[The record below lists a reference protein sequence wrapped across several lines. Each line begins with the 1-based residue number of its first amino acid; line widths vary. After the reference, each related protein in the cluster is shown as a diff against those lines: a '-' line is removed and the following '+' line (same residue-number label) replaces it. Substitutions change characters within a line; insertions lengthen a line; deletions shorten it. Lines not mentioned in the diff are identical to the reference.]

1 MFEIVSSDTP
11 MFKPKSQTQTALQK
25 KGENYNDNVNEQM
38 SFQKKTSEF
47 DFSNLK
53 PFLHSQTKVPR
64 RTKYLKLIKSL
75 TSHASQI
82 TQI

>member
-1 MFEIVSSDTP
+1 
-11 MFKPKSQTQTALQK
+11 
-25 KGENYNDNVNEQM
+25 M